1 MCVIVGE
8 RLCASAR
15 KCEYMSVSERKS
27 VSVQR
32 AGRAGPTPLR
42 HRVEAAPGRGVSRM
56 HRAHST
62 WSLSMNLLS
71 SPMLATDPSLKSLR
85 RDFRLR
91 YPAASVEAPV
101 LGLRRMREAGTSWGA
116 DGAHEGAKATG

>member
-8 RLCASAR
+8 RLCASAH

-42 HRVEAAPGRGVSRM
+42 HRVEAAPGRGREQSAPGSQHLESEREPALLPDAGELTPVSS
-56 HRAHST
+56 H
-62 WSLSMNLLS
+62 
-71 SPMLATDPSLKSLR
+71 
-85 RDFRLR
+85 
-91 YPAASVEAPV
+91 
-101 LGLRRMREAGTSWGA
+101 
-116 DGAHEGAKATG
+116 